1 MKKLT
6 LIFFSILVLCT
17 IIGCNSSSKEQKQV
31 KTDES
36 ANDTLSESGVSVIP
50 EDSLYLGFE
59 EYFTKV
65 FNEHLYEDEGF
76 IERYCT
82 DKFIA
87 KLKAAY
93 EYEGGGY
100 ATWLFRSDS
109 QDGPSE
115 EYGLTNITKEGDGW
129 YKYDFVD
136 MGNHGSHRIKV
147 IAHQTPRGNVE
158 FYFDEIE

>member
-1 MKKLT
+1 
-6 LIFFSILVLCT
+6 
-17 IIGCNSSSKEQKQV
+17 
-31 KTDES
+31 
-36 ANDTLSESGVSVIP
+36 VIP

-59 EYFTKV
+59 EFFTEV

-76 IERYCT
+76 IEMSCT

-93 EYEGGGY
+93 EYEDGGY